1 MRNSTKKVDSILIKS
16 VGKIQKGPSPARKT
30 NPMGFKKN
38 KVLSMK
44 KGEWFIAPRKEQKTW
59 AAAGSIYAK
68 NRTSCYIHPESKN
81 FCIFEIIK

>member
-38 KVLSMK
+38 RVLSMK

-68 NRTSCYIHPESKN
+68 RRNLKWLQKEKALPNQWKR
-81 FCIFEIIK
+81 